1 MLSFTRYWFSH
12 SLTSH
17 LRKYLYFYWAFG
29 MNMLKYLNDFFAATC
44 LFSYLNSMF
53 LCMSPGIPGRDGWV
67 TGCLEPRLQT
77 GDLMTLGHVTLLSRH
92 CHVWRG
98 HRAPVPPHTG
108 QVSPLVPARHRR
120 DANLRLFIKA
130 GATAV
135 SWTLAVWC
143 HCCQVENRLNSL
155 LSGSCLL
162 FCFIHPD
169 NVNIYYQ
176 VPNTH
181 WIINDLPLRI

>member
-1 MLSFTRYWFSH
+1 MYDGFQ
-12 SLTSH
+12 
-17 LRKYLYFYWAFG
+17 
-29 MNMLKYLNDFFAATC
+29 
-44 LFSYLNSMF
+44 
-53 LCMSPGIPGRDGWV
+53 CMCAWVIESWYSRQRRWV

-176 VPNTH
+176 VPNRH
-181 WIINDLPLRI
+181 WIISYDLPLRI